1 MPFLLGF
8 LFLFIA
14 LLSSHGDWDEP
25 LSWLLWKFIFVVR
38 SCKDAACEMLLKK
51 EAILVCKTTCLV
63 LPLQHE
69 WCLSICR
76 YIWLHHDEYCWT
88 LYSFR
93 CGMGSYRQ
101 IHCDF
106 CVLVEPQGT
115 SAFFFFFPLSST
127 GIGKGYWLGRENGHL
142 LLIIWLKTCT
152 IVLPV
157 NFWTSVYI
165 WAISFTGCPK

>member
-1 MPFLLGF
+1 MGYRSLNIETKVSFLFGS

-14 LLSSHGDWDEP
+14 LLSSHRDWDEP

-38 SCKDAACEMLLKK
+38 SCKDPACEMLLKK
-51 EAILVCKTTCLV
+51 QAILVCKTTCLV

-76 YIWLHHDEYCWT
+76 YIWLHHDEYCRA

-115 SAFFFFFPLSST
+115 SAFFFFSLFHRYW
-127 GIGKGYWLGRENGHL
+127 KG
-142 LLIIWLKTCT
+142 LLIRKRKWT
-152 IVLPV
+152 PV
-157 NFWTSVYI
+157 ADHT
-165 WAISFTGCPK
+165 T